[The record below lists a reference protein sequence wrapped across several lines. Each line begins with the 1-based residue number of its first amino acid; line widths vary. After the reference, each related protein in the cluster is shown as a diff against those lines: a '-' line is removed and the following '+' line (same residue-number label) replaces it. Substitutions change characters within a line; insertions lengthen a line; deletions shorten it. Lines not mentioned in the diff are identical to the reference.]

1 MLQNDLP
8 EYMHISSSYMHI
20 LKKGLENCKVT
31 FYFKTKI
38 EIDFFSKELYSS
50 AVDMIAFFLYY
61 TVFT

>member
-1 MLQNDLP
+1 
-8 EYMHISSSYMHI
+8 MHISSSYMHI
-20 LKKGLENCKVT
+20 LKKGLENCKMT